1 MILTLEQQMQHLQHV
16 SRSFA
21 LTIPLL
27 PPLLADWVG
36 HAYLLCRI
44 VDTLEDDPAL
54 NPNHKCLLIHQ
65 FLQFLASDNDDASL
79 WAHGLTSQLHPATRP
94 AELSL
99 LADIP
104 AVLARYRTY
113 PDNVRNILLRGVR
126 IMGAGMVAQQH
137 QQTNPDQLALDRYC
151 YAVAGVVGELLT
163 DLFCVYVPTLLPLR
177 DRLLELSVSF
187 GEGLQLTNILKDL
200 HEDAS
205 RGVCWLPL
213 SCLTQQGLTV
223 ENLSSAALERQSAV
237 LCQQLALAHGHLQDA
252 LQFCLLLPRRE
263 QGMRQ
268 FCLIAIAMAFATLQR
283 IHAQPDFR
291 AASEVKITRR
301 QVRRIVLACRLLGYS
316 NTLLRR
322 YFSRWQM
329 KLPLQQRDPA
339 TLWHEVSHWQNEET
353 DPCR

>member
-27 PPLLADWVG
+27 PPVLADWVG

-44 VDTLEDDPAL
+44 VDTFEDDPAL
-54 NPNHKCLLIHQ
+54 RPDHKCLLIQQ
-65 FLQFLASDNDDASL
+65 FLHFLASDEDASAWTHAL
-79 WAHGLTSQLHPATRP
+79 PSLLHPDTKP
-94 AELSL
+94 AECRL
-99 LADIP
+99 LADVP

-113 PDNVRNILLRGVR
+113 PAEVRQILLQGVR
-126 IMGAGMVAQQH
+126 IMGSGMAEQQR
-137 QQTNPDQLALDRYC
+137 QLANPDQLALDRYC

-163 DLFCVYVPTLLPLR
+163 ELFCVYVPALRPLR
-177 DRLLELSVSF
+177 ARLLALSVSF

-200 HEDAS
+200 REDAS

-213 SCLTQQGLTV
+213 NSLAEQGLTA
-223 ENLSSAALERQSAV
+223 ETLSSAAPAQQSAV
-237 LCQQLALAHGHLQDA
+237 LCRQLALAHGHLQDA
-252 LQFCLLLPRRE
+252 LQFSLLLPRRE

-268 FCLIAIAMAFATLQR
+268 FCLIAVAMALATLQR

-291 AASEVKITRR
+291 TASEVKISRR
-301 QVRRIVLACRLLGYS
+301 QVRNIVLACRLLGYS
-316 NTLLRR
+316 NGLLRR
-322 YFSRWQM
+322 YFSRWQRQ
-329 KLPLQQRDPA
+329 LPRQPRDAAILRQQ
-339 TLWHEVSHWQNEET
+339 VSRWPSEER

>member
-1 MILTLEQQMQHLQHV
+1 MLTLEQQMQHLQHV

-27 PPLLADWVG
+27 PPPLADWVG

-44 VDTLEDDPAL
+44 VDTLEDDSAL
-54 NPNHKCLLIHQ
+54 KPDHKCQLIHQ
-65 FLQFLASDNDDASL
+65 FLQFLASDDDAST
-79 WAHGLTSQLHPATRP
+79 WAHALTSQLHTATRP

-104 AVLARYRTY
+104 AVLARYRSY
-113 PDNVRNILLRGVR
+113 PDDVRNILLRGVR

-137 QQTNPDQLALDRYC
+137 QLTNPDQLALDRYC

-163 DLFCVYVPTLLPLR
+163 DLFCVYVPALRPLR
-177 DRLLELSVSF
+177 TQLLELSVSF

-200 HEDAS
+200 REDAS

-213 SCLTQQGLTV
+213 SSLTQQGLTV
-223 ENLSSAALERQSAV
+223 ENLSSATPEQQSAV
-237 LCQQLALAHGHLQDA
+237 LYQQLALAHGHLQHA
-252 LQFCLLLPRRE
+252 LQFSLLLPRRE

-283 IHAQPDFR
+283 IHVQPDFR

-301 QVRRIVLACRLLGYS
+301 QVRHIVLACRLLGYS

-322 YFSRWQM
+322 YFSRWQTQ
-329 KLPLQQRDPA
+329 LPLQKRDPA
-339 TLWHEVSHWQNEET
+339 MLWHEVSRWQSEET